1 MTDRLTRW
9 EGRDENGPRAVMIHR
24 EKPFHEAF
32 QEILRKLA
40 RMEDEDERGRQIA
53 ATTDGG
59 EQAQLYVK
67 YDAGGVPIA
76 YAYGEEWVAQALY
89 MDDIRYKTP
98 EEAMEAWQRENER
111 RVDKRP

>member
-1 MTDRLTRW
+1 MSDRLTRW
-9 EGRDENGPRAVMIHR
+9 EGQDKDGPRAVMVSR

-40 RMEDEDERGRQIA
+40 RYEEEEERGRKIA
-53 ATTDGG
+53 APTEGG

-89 MDDIRYKTP
+89 MDDIRFKTP
-98 EEAMEAWQRENER
+98 EEAMAAWREGR
-111 RVDKRP
+111 I